1 MFSER
6 DVMVIQEQHQDR
18 LRAAARAEMLNAG
31 QVTPNKSLFRQA
43 IGKLMSQNSDN
54 LQNCEAQTTLINGT
68 A

>member
-18 LRAAARAEMLNAG
+18 LRAAAKEQMLNEG
-31 QVTPNKSLFRQA
+31 PLSPNKSLFRQA
-43 IGKLMSQNSDN
+43 IGKLVSLNSEN
-54 LQNCEAQTTLINGT
+54 LQSREAQTTLINET